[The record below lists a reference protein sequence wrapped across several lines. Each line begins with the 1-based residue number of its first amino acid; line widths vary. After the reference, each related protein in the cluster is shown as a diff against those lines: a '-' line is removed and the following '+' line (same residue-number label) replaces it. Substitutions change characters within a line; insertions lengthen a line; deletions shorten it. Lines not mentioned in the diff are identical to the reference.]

1 VQTGDL
7 ECGRTCNSREV
18 TRTQAENG
26 GYPALDNDSAVGTYR
41 GLQAPEHRVADTA
54 EDAEGAALIGLVD
67 VTAIEAQIAPLA
79 AQRQRRDPPEPFGPF
94 RFVDLG
100 IDGPRSN
107 IEFDAVARAHGCQR
121 PTHRGFRGDVEDARA
136 VAGA

>member
-1 VQTGDL
+1 
-7 ECGRTCNSREV
+7 TCNSRAIMHS
-18 TRTQAENG
+18 QAGNRR
-26 GYPALDNDSAVGTYR
+26 YPRLDNGSAVGSYR
-41 GLQAPEHRVADTA
+41 GLQDLGLRVSDTG
-54 EDAEGAALIGLVD
+54 EEIEVAALIGLVH